1 MDLFA
6 KIRVTTAQDLLGIYE
21 TIDDLLV
28 IVDRETTIA
37 AGTCPMPSS
46 PVDKQLFILSTKVA
60 ITALTM
66 NPGLKTVRGNVTS
79 MQADSVVGWVFEAVS
94 NAWCIFINQAVAAGA
109 TAWGQITGTLSNQAD
124 LQAALTAKLSDNTDI
139 LAYAALGGNFLAETV
154 GQRLS
159 LANVSTNM
167 TDNQIKYTA
176 VYLPKAATI
185 TGAKFYVR
193 VLGSYTPDQNNRIG
207 LYSYSGG
214 TLTLVASCANTAALW
229 TSGANAIQT
238 IPFTT
243 PYAAAAGIYY
253 VAFLYNNSAQVTG
266 PALGS
271 CVALNNAAMS
281 GTAYGFTNSAK
292 LHGTSTGN
300 DIPASIA
307 MTAITASTITS
318 WVALY

>member
-1 MDLFA
+1 MDLFE
-6 KIRVTTAQDLLGIYE
+6 KIRATSQQDLTAIAM
-21 TIDDLLV
+21 TIADMIV
-28 IVDRETTIA
+28 VVDRETTIVN
-37 AGTCPMPSS
+37 GTIPMPSN
-46 PVDKQLFILSTKVA
+46 PVDKQEFIVTSRVA
-60 ITALTM
+60 ISTLTM
-66 NPGLKTVRGNVTS
+66 DAGGRTIYGNITS
-79 MQADSVVGWVFEAVS
+79 LPAGVAVGWMYEAVS
-94 NAWCIFINQAVAAGA
+94 NSWFAKIFTAATWGKIN
-109 TAWGQITGTLSNQAD
+109 GTLSDQAD
-124 LQAALTAKLSDNTDI
+124 LQTAFGNKLSDNTNT
-139 LAYAALGGNFLAETV
+139 LAYAALGSAFLAETV
-154 GQRLS
+154 GQNLS

-281 GTAYGFTNSAK
+281 GTAYGFANSAK